1 MVSSVLSVFASRR
14 RHPRCAVVTG
24 VQTCALPISAWVR
37 LFDETIAA
45 LRFPVGGK
53 EMTSA
58 EALNCLSSRDAARR
72 KEAAEVIGRV
82 FGDHVRLFGHITN
95 TLAKDKEIE
104 DKWRT
109 FKRPW
114 SGRNLSYHDEDEVVA
129 APKANRKRAGEGKK
143 G

>member
-72 KEAAEVIGRV
+72 TEGAEVIGRL
-82 FGDHVRLFGHITN
+82 FGDHVRQIGS
-95 TLAKDKEIE
+95 ASCRERVCQSVEI
-104 DKWRT
+104 
-109 FKRPW
+109 
-114 SGRNLSYHDEDEVVA
+114 SGADGLSKQQNMRQTICIPNDMMQVSY
-129 APKANRKRAGEGKK
+129 
-143 G
+143 